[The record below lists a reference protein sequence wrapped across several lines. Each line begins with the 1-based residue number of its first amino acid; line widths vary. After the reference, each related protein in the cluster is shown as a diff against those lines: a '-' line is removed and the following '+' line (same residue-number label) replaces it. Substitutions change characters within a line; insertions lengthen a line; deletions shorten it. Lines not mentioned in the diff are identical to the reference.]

1 MNLGGTWKTPI
12 LVRGRKIFHS
22 SSGWVPDS
30 HTEVADVGA
39 IEFSLFDDLQ
49 VCNEA
54 AAIREIENRN
64 HSLALPQRFGCPCC
78 GAHHPNHHCQR
89 HQQCRNHHHHRRH
102 NRHPSAI
109 PLHHLGL
116 TQLRSLRSAATP
128 TETASLTTTGLEA
141 SPHNN
146 MSLPPSPSLWRI
158 EKKEWWDEWM
168 VKELTGNGQ
177 GEELGASIWCNPI
190 HYTWRSR
197 PNEWMIAE
205 KRFWVNPLHLKN
217 PETQLK
223 TSFTPFLQIP
233 NSLNQVPDFFPTLT

>member
-1 MNLGGTWKTPI
+1 MTRLEEGNFGTNCCRNLGRMNLGGTWKTPI

-116 TQLRSLRSAATP
+116 TQLRSLRSAAPP

-141 SPHNN
+141 SLHNN
-146 MSLPPSPSLWRI
+146 MSTPKSLTLEDR
-158 EKKEWWDEWM
+158 KKR
-168 VKELTGNGQ
+168 NG
-177 GEELGASIWCNPI
+177 G
-190 HYTWRSR
+190 T
-197 PNEWMIAE
+197 NEWS
-205 KRFWVNPLHLKN
+205 RN
-217 PETQLK
+217 
-223 TSFTPFLQIP
+223 
-233 NSLNQVPDFFPTLT
+233 

>member
-1 MNLGGTWKTPI
+1 MTRLEEGNFGTNCCRNLGRMNLGGTWKTPI

-128 TETASLTTTGLEA
+128 NRNSLAHNNQDWKPRLTTWA
-141 SPHNN
+141 YP
-146 MSLPPSPSLWRI
+146 
-158 EKKEWWDEWM
+158 
-168 VKELTGNGQ
+168 
-177 GEELGASIWCNPI
+177 
-190 HYTWRSR
+190 
-197 PNEWMIAE
+197 
-205 KRFWVNPLHLKN
+205 
-217 PETQLK
+217 
-223 TSFTPFLQIP
+223 
-233 NSLNQVPDFFPTLT
+233 QVPLSGG